1 VLATAVVATVAD
13 PKAFRSG
20 RPMLYVTFQQLR
32 ERVKAR
38 FGGSG
43 KAPDPPASLPAT
55 SA

>member
-1 VLATAVVATVAD
+1 VV
-13 PKAFRSG
+13 
-20 RPMLYVTFQQLR
+20 PMLYVTFQQLR

-43 KAPDPPASLPAT
+43 KEPDPPASLPAT